1 MNTRRSEGL
10 LNRAVNSLAF
20 HSPTKESRVIRR
32 RRRRRRHGGRK
43 TNLKLLERGRIE
55 GLAGV
60 ACWRRGVVG
69 SLISL

>member
-1 MNTRRSEGL
+1 MNTRKSTEL

-20 HSPTKESRVIRR
+20 HSLAKESRVIRR

-43 TNLKLLERGRIE
+43 TNSKLLEPGRIE
-55 GLAGV
+55 GLAG
-60 ACWRRGVVG
+60 APRWRRVVG